1 MFNFKKKI
9 RFLTITLLLAVLLL
23 PIRLATA
30 ELKATLEGHTDL
42 VWSVAFSPNGKMLA
56 SASWDQTVRLWNV
69 NTGRLLHTLTGHT
82 NDIMS
87 VAFSPD
93 GNTLASGSWDGTI
106 RLWNPRNGK
115 LKRTVTEHAGGVA
128 SVAFSPDGNT
138 LASGSA
144 GPYDSLVEYYNM
156 ET

>member
-1 MFNFKKKI
+1 MTF
-9 RFLTITLLLAVLLL
+9 TLLITSMLFL
-23 PIRLATA
+23 PTRVATA
-30 ELKATLEGHTDL
+30 QPKATLEGHTDN

-69 NTGRLLHTLTGHT
+69 NTGRLLYILRGHT
-82 NDIMS
+82 DTVNG

-115 LKRTVTEHAGGVA
+115 LKRTLTEHAGGVA
-128 SVAFSPDGNT
+128 SV
-138 LASGSA
+138 
-144 GPYDSLVEYYNM
+144 SLQSRWQHAC
-156 ET
+156 